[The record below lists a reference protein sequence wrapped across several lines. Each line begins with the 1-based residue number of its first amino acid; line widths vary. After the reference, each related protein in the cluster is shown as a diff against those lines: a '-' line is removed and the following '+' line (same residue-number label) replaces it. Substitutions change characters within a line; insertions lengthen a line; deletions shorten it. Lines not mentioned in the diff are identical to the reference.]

1 MVIKD
6 AVEENVDPMEE
17 EKDGPCPTIS
27 AVVNCGSTLE
37 GEEVVE
43 ESLMGVEASEDA
55 RIADEDTREAPST
68 PKSQPAGSLLE
79 KVVAKMTKK
88 QCGDP
93 IGAKQGVKK
102 MGTSESRK
110 LKRGRKG
117 RKLGKFG
124 NSSFMSEGSS
134 SSEEEETQAGGMA
147 EKEGNNLKASEIAAG
162 GAEKGPFQIILE
174 EPPNHGG
181 NFDRLK
187 GFEACKN
194 LPKGQ
199 PGVNQRKQTRIG
211 GMSSC
216 SADGPTPA
224 KKRARFDEN
233 VEKEVPASTEAYFA
247 FLDASWREEALKNPQ
262 LTPKGVQV

>member
-1 MVIKD
+1 MV
-6 AVEENVDPMEE
+6 
-17 EKDGPCPTIS
+17 S
-27 AVVNCGSTLE
+27 STE
-37 GEEVVE
+37 QQASRGR
-43 ESLMGVEASEDA
+43 SLNRRAPIVWDTGAEDA
-55 RIADEDTREAPST
+55 TIADEDTREAPST

-93 IGAKQGVKK
+93 IGANQGVKK
-102 MGTSESRK
+102 MGTSGESR
-110 LKRGRKG
+110 RGRKG
-117 RKLGKFG
+117 RKPGKFG

-134 SSEEEETQAGGMA
+134 SSEEEETHAGGMA

-174 EPPNHGG
+174 EPPNQGG
-181 NFDRLK
+181 SFDRLK
-187 GFEACKN
+187 GVEACKN